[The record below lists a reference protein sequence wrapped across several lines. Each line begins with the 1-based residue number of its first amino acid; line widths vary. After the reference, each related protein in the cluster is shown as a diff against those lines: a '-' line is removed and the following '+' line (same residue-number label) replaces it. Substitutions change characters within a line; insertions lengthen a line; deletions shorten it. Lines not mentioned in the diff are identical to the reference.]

1 MASIQIVGGK
11 KLNGEVNIQ
20 GSKNAVLPILAAT
33 VLVNGISKL
42 NHCPKILDVYHMIN
56 ILEALGC
63 LVKWEGSSII
73 VDTTTLY
80 TSTVP
85 EDLVKKMR
93 SSIILMGALLGR
105 TKTAIV
111 SYPGGCSIGAR
122 PIDYHLHAFAK
133 MNISLKEEDGL
144 IYCDTDD
151 IIGTDIFLEFPSV
164 GATENVILAAVL
176 AKGKTVIYNAAK
188 EPEINELCNFLN
200 AAGADI
206 VGVGS
211 DKIEI
216 LGVESLHDVE
226 YTTASDRIVAGT
238 YLAAVA
244 GVGGEVVLRDINS
257 SCLEGIILVLREIG
271 SDIICGDDYIKISS
285 HGRPKPIPIIRTMPF
300 PGFPTDMQSQMMS
313 VFMMATGTSKIVE
326 GIFEGRFQNVK
337 EQLKFGADI
346 QINGREATI
355 CGVPE
360 LHGADVY
367 ASELRG
373 GAALIIAGLMAKGKT
388 NVHNPIHIQRGYE
401 DICRDLRNL
410 GADIS
415 FTSDTDLIASST

>member
-1 MASIQIVGGK
+1 MAIIQIVGGK
-11 KLNGEVNIQ
+11 ELNGEVNIQ

-42 NHCPKILDVYHMIN
+42 NHCPKILDVYHMIK
-56 ILEALGC
+56 ILEAIGC
-63 LVKWEGSSII
+63 LVEWEGSSII
-73 VDTTTLY
+73 VDTTTLN

-111 SYPGGCSIGAR
+111 TYPGGCSIGAR
-122 PIDYHLHAFAK
+122 PIDFHLHAFAK

-144 IYCDTDD
+144 IYCNTDD
-151 IIGTDIFLEFPSV
+151 VIGTDIYLEFPSV

-200 AAGADI
+200 AAGAII
-206 VGVGS
+206 VGTGS

-216 LGVESLHDVE
+216 VGVESLHDVE

-257 SCLEGIILVLREIG
+257 SCLEGVILVLQEIG
-271 SDIICGDDYIKISS
+271 SDIICGDDYIQISS
-285 HGRPKPIPIIRTMPF
+285 HGRPKPLPIIRTMPF

-313 VFMMATGTSKIVE
+313 VLMMATGTSKIVE
-326 GIFEGRFQNVK
+326 DIFEGRFQNVK

-346 QINGREATI
+346 QIDGREATI
-355 CGVPE
+355 RGVPE
-360 LHGADVY
+360 LYGTDVY

-388 NVHNPIHIQRGYE
+388 NVHNSIHIQRGYE
-401 DICRDLRNL
+401 DICRDLSNL
-410 GADIS
+410 GAEVSYIS
-415 FTSDTDLIASST
+415 ENNLVVSST